1 MANKNNLLPLN
12 LSIVND
18 SFEFKLYLDCVVYYA
33 FIVSLVLAASV
44 CHANSAFRNI
54 AHTRIP
60 GLEFKAVVIDLQF
73 DIWTCPN
80 SLNKC

>member
-33 FIVSLVLAASV
+33 FIVCLVVAASM
-44 CHANSAFRNI
+44 CHANSAFRNM

-60 GLEFKAVVIDLQF
+60 G
-73 DIWTCPN
+73 WN
-80 SLNKC
+80 SMLS